1 MLGKIKERVC
11 DTTAGKK
18 AAGKQA
24 ASKHVIRAIRAMGIT

>member
-18 AAGKQA
+18 AAGK
-24 ASKHVIRAIRAMGIT
+24 HVIRAIRAMGIT